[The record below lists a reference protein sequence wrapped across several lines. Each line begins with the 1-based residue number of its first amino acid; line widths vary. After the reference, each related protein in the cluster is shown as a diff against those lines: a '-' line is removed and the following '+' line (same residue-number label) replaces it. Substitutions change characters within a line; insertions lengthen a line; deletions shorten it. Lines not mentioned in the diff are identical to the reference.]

1 MSRKSV
7 AADVT
12 AIQADSEKLARE
24 PVPDTAEY
32 QALHDTTTLALRL
45 TRRDALAI
53 SALASAQG
61 IPVSTLL
68 RGWVLAGLRHEQ
80 GDSVGAT
87 LSELE
92 QGLRRLRRTL
102 G

>member
-1 MSRKSV
+1 MD
-7 AADVT
+7 AD
-12 AIQADSEKLARE
+12 
-24 PVPDTAEY
+24 
-32 QALHDTTTLALRL
+32 
-45 TRRDALAI
+45 AI

-68 RGWVLAGLRHEQ
+68 RGWVLSGLRHEQ
-80 GDSVGAT
+80 ADSVGAT

-92 QGLRRLRRTL
+92 QGLRRLRKAL

>member
-1 MSRKSV
+1 MSEVKAV
-7 AADVT
+7 QV
-12 AIQADSEKLARE
+12 DSARLSSE
-24 PVPDTAEY
+24 PVPDSAEY
-32 QALHDTTTLALRL
+32 RALHDTTTVALRL
-45 TRRDALAI
+45 TRMDADAI

-68 RGWVLAGLRHEQ
+68 RGWVLSGLRHEQ
-80 GDSVGAT
+80 ADSVGAT

-92 QGLRRLRRTL
+92 QGLRRLRKAL

>member
-7 AADVT
+7 AAEVK
-12 AIQADSEKLARE
+12 AIQADSESLARE
-24 PVPDTAEY
+24 PVPDSAEY
-32 QALHDTTTLALRL
+32 RALHDTTTVALRL
-45 TRRDALAI
+45 NRKDADAI
-53 SALASAQG
+53 SDLASAQG

-68 RGWVLAGLRHEQ
+68 RGWVLAGLHHDQ

-92 QGLRRLRRTL
+92 QGIRRLRKAL

>member
-7 AADVT
+7 SAEVK
-12 AIQADSEKLARE
+12 AIQADSERLARE
-24 PVPDTAEY
+24 PVPDSANY
-32 QALHDTTTLALRL
+32 RALHDTTTVALRL
-45 TRRDALAI
+45 ARKDAIAI

-68 RGWVLAGLRHEQ
+68 RGWVLAGLHHEQ

-92 QGLRRLRRTL
+92 QGLRRLRKAL